1 MFPKKL
7 WSYPLIFGV
16 LGAFIGLVLRY
27 AYTGAITGFP
37 FKNVMHSHSHVL
49 LLGFIFN
56 ALLILVWTNFTQGID
71 KISYKYYIA
80 LQVCIAFMLVT
91 FLLQGYAFF
100 SILFSTLHLWISY
113 ILLIRL
119 WKRLI
124 ENTTI
129 NKFIK
134 VGIIFHFLS
143 SLGPYVLGP
152 LMVLKMQSSPL
163 YEQAIFFY
171 LHFQYFG
178 VFFVWML
185 AVLLQKVTVILS
197 KKHIMIISFSLVLL
211 FAHSLDY
218 SYDHWSINVVGGL
231 GSILLLGVLL
241 SFNRYFRKVQIGYQ
255 FIYIIIILV
264 ALINIIGS
272 VPSIA
277 NSVVENRLLLIG
289 WLHLL
294 FLGLYVPYVWML
306 LKQNISAIIWFIYG
320 FMIVITEI
328 ILVFPATINKW
339 IPIPIM
345 WLLFFAYLG
354 VFLCICLVHTQLLF
368 EKRTRIKLN
377 LKK

>member
-1 MFPKKL
+1 MFPKKI
-7 WSYPLIFGV
+7 WWYPLIFGV

-27 AYTGAITGFP
+27 AYTGAISGFP

-71 KISYKYYIA
+71 KISYRYYIA

-91 FLLQGYAFF
+91 FMLQGYAFF

-119 WKRLI
+119 WKLLN

-134 VGIIFHFLS
+134 IGIIFHFLA

-152 LMVLKMQSSPL
+152 LMVLKMQGSPL

-185 AVLLQKVTVILS
+185 AVLLQKVSVILS

-241 SFNRYFRKVQIGYQ
+241 SFNRYFRKVQRRYQ

-294 FLGLYVPYVWML
+294 FLGLYVPFIWVL
-306 LKQNISAIIWFIYG
+306 IKQNISALIWFIYG

-328 ILVFPATINKW
+328 ILVFPAMINKW
-339 IPIPIM
+339 ISIPIM
-345 WLLFFAYLG
+345 LLLFFAYLG

-368 EKRTRIKLN
+368 EKKTRIKLN